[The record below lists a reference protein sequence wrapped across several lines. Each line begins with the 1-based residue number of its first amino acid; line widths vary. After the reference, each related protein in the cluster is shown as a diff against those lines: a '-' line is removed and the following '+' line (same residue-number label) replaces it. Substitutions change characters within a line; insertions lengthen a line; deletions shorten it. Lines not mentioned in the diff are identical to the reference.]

1 MQTYQM
7 RKVPKGQFLRSE
19 KMKDF
24 EFIREFGKIKIT
36 DCCKSV
42 KVDMSNIYNKKTTL
56 ENAKKV
62 REEIEDRI
70 ARLYLKG
77 NKENGN

>member
-1 MQTYQM
+1 
-7 RKVPKGQFLRSE
+7 
-19 KMKDF
+19 MKDF
-24 EFIREFGKIKIT
+24 DFIREFGKIKIS

-77 NKENGN
+77 KKEDGD

>member
-1 MQTYQM
+1 MFKNVRY
-7 RKVPKGQFLRSE
+7 
-19 KMKDF
+19 
-24 EFIREFGKIKIT
+24 
-36 DCCKSV
+36 
-42 KVDMSNIYNKKTTL
+42 DMICIIYNKKTTL

>member
-1 MQTYQM
+1 MQ
-7 RKVPKGQFLRSE
+7 
-19 KMKDF
+19 DF
-24 EFIREFGKIKIT
+24 EFIREFGKISVKE
-36 DCCKSV
+36 CCKTV
-42 KVDMSNIYNKKTTL
+42 KVDMSNLYNKKTTK

-77 NKENGN
+77 NKENGD

>member
-1 MQTYQM
+1 
-7 RKVPKGQFLRSE
+7 
-19 KMKDF
+19 MKDF
-24 EFIREFGKIKIT
+24 DFIREFGKIKIT

-42 KVDMSNIYNKKTTL
+42 KVDISNIYNKKTTL

-77 NKENGN
+77 NKDVEFKCLKFTSTESTHWKRP

>member
-1 MQTYQM
+1 MN
-7 RKVPKGQFLRSE
+7 
-19 KMKDF
+19 DF
-24 EFIREFGKIKIT
+24 EYIREFAKISVSN
-36 DCCKSV
+36 CCKV
-42 KVDMSNIYNKKTTL
+42 NNVNMSNIYNKKTSK

-77 NKENGN
+77 KKEDVN

>member
-1 MQTYQM
+1 
-7 RKVPKGQFLRSE
+7 
-19 KMKDF
+19 MKDF
-24 EFIREFGKIKIT
+24 EFIREFGKIKIS

-77 NKENGN
+77 KEENGN

>member
-1 MQTYQM
+1 
-7 RKVPKGQFLRSE
+7 
-19 KMKDF
+19 MKDF
-24 EFIREFGKIKIT
+24 EYIREFGKISIK

-42 KVDMSNIYNKKTTL
+42 KVDVANLYNKKTTL

-77 NKENGN
+77 KEK

>member
-1 MQTYQM
+1 
-7 RKVPKGQFLRSE
+7 
-19 KMKDF
+19 MKDF
-24 EFIREFGKIKIT
+24 EFIREFGKIKIS
-36 DCCKSV
+36 DCCKTV
-42 KVDMSNIYNKKTTL
+42 KVDVANLYNKKTSL

>member
-1 MQTYQM
+1 
-7 RKVPKGQFLRSE
+7 
-19 KMKDF
+19 MKDF

-36 DCCKSV
+36 DCCKSL
-42 KVDMSNIYNKKTTL
+42 YKKTTL

-77 NKENGN
+77 KENE